1 VVRKAIIFITVILV
15 ASVVFAAS
23 SNKIVKEAKNLI
35 ETGDLIAAENL
46 VDSALVESPDDYKLL
61 RTMGNIL
68 LQKEEYSQALEYFEK
83 AILHKSKDHESL
95 FGAGKAA
102 LEMNESQKALDY
114 FERGLKTKKNK
125 EEFLYGKA
133 LALKQLGDLA
143 KADEAIRKAISK
155 DKKNDLYHK
164 VLGDVNF
171 EKQVW
176 SIAIMEYEEALE
188 LDSTNTDLYYKL
200 ARAQFFSMNFN
211 EAVNY
216 YRKYLKIAPADTTA
230 WQELGIIY
238 EKSNNSSEAIFCYNK
253 LTELIPD
260 DGDNWFKLGD
270 LQYKLRAHEDAG
282 VSLEK
287 AVELGSHV
295 AEAYKHLAKIYQLRK
310 EYFKADSAYTRFEQ
324 ELGAPDDPEYWFDK
338 GKVMLKIGQ
347 KDASFFERAVLAFD
361 KAIELDTAN
370 ATYWEHSGLALY
382 YKKDYASAIPYFIKR
397 IELNGENVNSL
408 RNLAFCFL
416 KTEKYEQAAA
426 YLEKAIAL
434 KPEDAVMRQM
444 IGKIY
449 VFLQKEADAIR
460 HYKIALKDTTG
471 ALSTADICKIYGDVG
486 YCYVVL
492 REPQKAIPQLEKAI
506 KCDAKN
512 IDYLYNL
519 ASSYH
524 LDNQMEL
531 ANEYYKK
538 VLDINPNHKGAKEG
552 ALRTTTR

>member
-1 VVRKAIIFITVILV
+1 MFRKAIIFITVILT
-15 ASVVFAAS
+15 AGLVFAAS
-23 SNKIVKEAKNLI
+23 TSKIIKEAEKLI
-35 ETGDLIAAENL
+35 ETGDLISAESL
-46 VDSALVESPDDYKLL
+46 LDSALIDSPEDYKLL
-61 RTMGNIL
+61 RTMGKIL
-68 LQKEEYSQALEYFEK
+68 HQKEEYSQALEYFEK
-83 AILHKSKDHESL
+83 AIQHKSKDHESL
-95 FGAGKAA
+95 FGAGMVS
-102 LEMNESQKALDY
+102 LQLGESQKALDY
-114 FERGLKTKKNK
+114 FEKGLKTKKNK
-125 EEFLYGKA
+125 DGFLYGKA
-133 LALKQLGDLA
+133 LALMKIGDLA
-143 KADEAIRKAISK
+143 EADAAIRKAISK
-155 DKKNDLYHK
+155 DKKNALYHK
-164 VLGDVNF
+164 VLGHVNF
-171 EKQVW
+171 NKQVW

-200 ARAQFFSMNFN
+200 ARAQFFSINFN

-216 YRKYLKIAPADTTA
+216 YRKYLKMAPADITA

-238 EKSNNSSEAIFCYNK
+238 EKSNNPSEAIFCYNK

-260 DGDNWFKLGD
+260 DGDNWFALGD

-295 AEAYKHLAKIYQLRK
+295 AEAYKMLAKIYQLRK

-347 KDASFFERAVLAFD
+347 KDASFFQKAVQAFD
-361 KAIELDTAN
+361 KAIELDTAS
-370 ATYWEHSGLALY
+370 ATYWEHGGLALY
-382 YKKDYASAIPYFIKR
+382 SKKDYAGAIPFFIKR
-397 IELNGENVNSL
+397 IELGGENVNSL

-449 VFLQKEADAIR
+449 VFLAKEADAIK
-460 HYKIALKDTTG
+460 HYNVALKDTTG
-471 ALSTADICKIYGDVG
+471 ALSAADKCKIRGDIG
-486 YCYVVL
+486 YCYVVM

-512 IDYLYNL
+512 VDYLYNL

-524 LDNQMEL
+524 LDNKLEL
-531 ANEYYKK
+531 ANEYYNS
-538 VLDINPNHKGAKEG
+538 VLDINPSHKGAKEG